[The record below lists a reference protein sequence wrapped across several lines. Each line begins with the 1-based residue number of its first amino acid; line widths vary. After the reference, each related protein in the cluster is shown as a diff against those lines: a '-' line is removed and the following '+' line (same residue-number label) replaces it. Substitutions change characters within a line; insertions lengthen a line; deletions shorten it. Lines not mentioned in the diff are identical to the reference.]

1 MGWEATSLCSFSSLA
16 PPGLL
21 GASASDSSKTVGGAG
36 AEQGGLN
43 LTGCP
48 SVLVP
53 SAFWPE
59 GACVACPFLYKKQTL
74 AVAQLCFLLFSV
86 LGLPCGPLR
95 AWFSAP
101 IHGAPC
107 TSHRTRD
114 SRPLPPPAQRPS
126 LGRAPL
132 SIQHLW
138 VSGSS
143 PSCVLLAQSR

>member
-1 MGWEATSLCSFSSLA
+1 MCQSLWDGMQSLCSFSSLA

-43 LTGCP
+43 LTGSP
-48 SVLVP
+48 SVLAP
-53 SAFWPE
+53 S
-59 GACVACPFLYKKQTL
+59 PFSLSLSLRQQTL
-74 AVAQLCFLLFSV
+74 AVAQLCFLLSSV

-107 TSHRTRD
+107 TSHRTHD
-114 SRPLPPPAQRPS
+114 SRPLPPPAQHPS

-132 SIQHLW
+132 SIQHLC
-138 VSGSS
+138 VSWTS
-143 PSCVLLAQSR
+143 PSCVLLAQPR

>member
-1 MGWEATSLCSFSSLA
+1 MCQSWDGLRRLCSFSSLA

-21 GASASDSSKTVGGAG
+21 GASASDSSKTAGGAG

-59 GACVACPFLYKKQTL
+59 GACVACPFFIEANLGSGPATL
-74 AVAQLCFLLFSV
+74 SLILSAGAPMWPPKSLV
-86 LGLPCGPLR
+86 
-95 AWFSAP
+95 SAP
-101 IHGAPC
+101 GAPW

-114 SRPLPPPAQRPS
+114 SRPLPPPAQHPS
-126 LGRAPL
+126 RGRAPL
-132 SIQHLW
+132 STRHLW
-138 VSGSS
+138 VSWTS
-143 PSCVLLAQSR
+143 PSCVLLAQPR